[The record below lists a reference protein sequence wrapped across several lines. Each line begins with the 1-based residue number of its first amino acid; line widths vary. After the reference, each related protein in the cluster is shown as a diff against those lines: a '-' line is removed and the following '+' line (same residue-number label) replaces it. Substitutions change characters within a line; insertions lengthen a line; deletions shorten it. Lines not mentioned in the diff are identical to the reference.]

1 MTRLRELFCTM
12 TTSDGPGEMGSMG
25 IEIDERDGFGP
36 VRLVAGQTGPPQSG
50 VSEADPFILRTV
62 EVCWRFVVNGPL
74 LCSLSGEST
83 KDTKVID
90 ALLICDSDNP
100 RGFLTGFPLLLFD
113 IQRGTFSL
121 GGNLERC
128 LKVLGKILTSYKY
141 QKSEQVL
148 LVTCQ
153 LLNCV
158 LESWLSNVEVRN
170 GVEDLLDFLLKRN
183 LRKQARYRSERDAFI
198 RFVEQVVIHQ
208 PHSLEW
214 VLEEKL
220 TKEVL
225 LTSLP
230 LGPWNMD
237 DDVRVRFRAANLNAR
252 IFHALQHL
260 EISPSLFYTGLQEY
274 LNQIEIEQ

>member
-1 MTRLRELFCTM
+1 MLRQLFCKM
-12 TTSDGPGEMGSMG
+12 ITSNGPDVMGSIG
-25 IEIDERDGFGP
+25 TEIDERDGFGP
-36 VRLVAGQTGPPQSG
+36 VRVVAGQSGPLQSG
-50 VSEADPFILRTV
+50 IPEADPFISRTM
-62 EVCWRFVVNGPL
+62 EICLRFVVNGPL
-74 LCSLSGEST
+74 LHSLSGEPT
-83 KDTKVID
+83 KDTEVID
-90 ALLICDSDNP
+90 AVLACDVDNP
-100 RGFLTGFPLLLFD
+100 EGFLIGFPLLLSD

-121 GGNLERC
+121 GGNLDRC

-141 QKSEQVL
+141 QKSERMLQ
-148 LVTCQ
+148 VTCQ
-153 LLNCV
+153 LLNAI
-158 LESWLSNVEVRN
+158 LESWLNSAEVRE

-225 LTSLP
+225 LTMLP
-230 LGPWNMD
+230 LGLWNTD
-237 DDVRVRFRAANLNAR
+237 NDVRVRFRAAVLNAR
-252 IFHALQHL
+252 IFHALQPL
-260 EISPSLFYTGLQEY
+260 DISPSLFYTGLQQY